1 MAMFSSIVFEKSC
14 QTVCGACRGG
24 VPRRRRAVAYGG
36 GDRAPRRRRVAVTA
50 RRGAPRRA
58 TWRALRCGAAR
69 AAARAVP
76 RRHGMRRTLAAT
88 RRHGHKYVP
97 LNIITYNCLTTG
109 QSLKHSSNNYWEH
122 FARTDVHARS
132 CPTAGAH
139 ACAHLYSRPAAHA
152 YAYACVLVQVRQ
164 RMRSPNTGVM
174 GEGILSKVI
183 KQVQFC

>member
-1 MAMFSSIVFEKSC
+1 MAMFSSIVFEISC
-14 QTVCGACRGG
+14 QTVCGARRGG
-24 VPRRRRAVAYGG
+24 VPRRRRAAGYGG
-36 GDRAPRRRRVAVTA
+36 GDPAPQRRRAAAHRGA
-50 RRGAPRRA
+50 RRGA
-58 TWRALRCGAAR
+58 LCGAAR
-69 AAARAVP
+69 LARRRAAARTVL
-76 RRHGMRRTLAAT
+76 RRHGVRRTLAAA
-88 RRHGHKYVP
+88 RRHGHKDVP

-152 YAYACVLVQVRQ
+152 YAYACVLVQERQ
-164 RMRSPNTGVM
+164 RMCSPNTGVVD
-174 GEGILSKVI
+174 EGILSKVI